1 VGLRRRAPSRGKC
14 RGAHARSILEEA
26 AWRKGSPHG
35 DDIGYL
41 KGTVASWGG
50 RRGVQSCCHVEG
62 KDGAGASVCSRAGGL
77 AAGTGKKENV

>member
-14 RGAHARSILEEA
+14 RGAHTRSILEEA

-35 DDIGYL
+35 DGSGYL

-50 RRGVQSCCHVEG
+50 RRGSSPAATWRG
-62 KDGAGASVCSRAGGL
+62 RMGRGASVCSRAGGL